1 MSKRI
6 NRDDIDKFHDYD
18 LYLPTRTVIIRSQ
31 GTDVEGGESGVD
43 ADMSQRAIKNL
54 HILDS
59 TAPAG
64 DRPITVIMNSQG
76 GDVQHGMSIYDAI
89 STCKNHVTIIIN
101 GYGMSIAAW
110 ILQAADHRAMTKHSR
125 LMIHTGYMGL
135 TENHPEI
142 NKRWMQQ
149 FDKDE
154 EEFEKILLDKI
165 KIKKPSFTRKQMKE
179 MLKFDTILTPEQALE
194 YNLIDEIV

>member
-6 NRDDIDKFHDYD
+6 NRDDLDKFHDYD
-18 LYLPTRTVIIRSQ
+18 LYLPTRTIVIRSEN
-31 GTDVEGGESGVD
+31 TDADGESGVD
-43 ADMSQRAIKNL
+43 SAMAQRAIKNL

-59 TAPAG
+59 MVPTG
-64 DRPITVIMNSQG
+64 DKPITIIMNSPG
-76 GDVQHGMSIYDAI
+76 GDVLHGMSIYDAVAA
-89 STCKNHVTIIIN
+89 CKNHVTIVVT

-110 ILQAADHRAMTKHSR
+110 ILQAADHRVMTKHSR
-125 LMIHTGYMGL
+125 LMVHTGYIGL
-135 TENHPEI
+135 AENHPEI

-154 EEFEKILLDKI
+154 DEFENILLERI
-165 KIKKPSFTRKQMKE
+165 RIKKPNFSKKHIKE

-194 YNLIDEIV
+194 FNLIDEIV